1 MADTNPFWEFSLELY
16 GKAGVAPACLELQDN
31 SGVDVNLL
39 LFCCWRASEACE
51 LGRQE
56 LETLAAASSSWRE
69 EVLLPIRDLRVRLRG
84 RSGVEGCRDYL
95 KQAELEAERLQQQ
108 IIYSEFPSLEPGVTE
123 VAGALAHNLGELA
136 EFYGLPI
143 EVLDGIRSAVEAAIR
158 GLKSA
163 PSAG

>member
-1 MADTNPFWEFSLELY
+1 M
-16 GKAGVAPACLELQDN
+16 
-31 SGVDVNLL
+31 DVNLL

-56 LETLAAASSSWRE
+56 LETLVAASASWRE
-69 EVLLPIRDLRVRLRG
+69 EVLLPIRALRVRLRG
-84 RSGVEGCRDYL
+84 RSGVESCRDYL
-95 KQAELEAERLQQQ
+95 QQAELEAERLQQQ
-108 IIYSEFPSLEPGVTE
+108 ILYSELQSLEPGVTE

-163 PSAG
+163 PSVG